1 MTRKKC
7 KSATAKFHLRYTI
20 VNLIPVHA
28 EPLKTK
34 NFVNITEHNDPS
46 STVKSTY
53 MTPHEERW

>member
-1 MTRKKC
+1 MQI
-7 KSATAKFHLRYTI
+7 SHSKFHLRYAI

-34 NFVNITEHNDPS
+34 NFVNITERNDPS